1 LRVEG
6 PTAII
11 HTRKL
16 IHIEQTSSYRVHP
29 RPFFKHVHTK
39 KRGASYAQPLSHNF
53 ICVQRSLR
61 RVREVLHTSVSL
73 HSQQNVFNTKSCLS
87 MYDSKAYDSIEAFNQ
102 MQFDH
107 ALSRQ
112 LQSVQIRARLPLR
125 MYFPSPRA
133 HFKSDAFMGQTWVG
147 VSRVL
152 S

>member
-1 LRVEG
+1 MRG
-6 PTAII
+6 PQQSSIRANLYILSRPVRTEYIPGHSSNMYIQKNVAHRTRNLC
-11 HTRKL
+11 HT
-16 IHIEQTSSYRVHP
+16 TSNVCM
-29 RPFFKHVHTK
+29 
-39 KRGASYAQPLSHNF
+39 L
-53 ICVQRSLR
+53 QRSLR